1 MANRGLIVVESPSK
15 IKTIHQIVGNKYVI
29 KATVGHIMEMPKSR
43 LGVDVEDGF
52 KVTLKPLRG
61 KSNVISDL
69 KKAAGE
75 AGEIFL
81 ATDPDREGE
90 AIAEHVYSILP
101 HSKRIHRI
109 MFNAITPSEIN
120 NALENPTTIN
130 LKRVDAQKARRA
142 IDRLIGYLLSPEA
155 SFYMGE
161 KNFSVGRVQS
171 PAVGLI
177 VERER
182 EIANFQPVPYW
193 LIKADYEIGKQVFT
207 AQLKSGRVENEAEAE
222 KIFEA
227 LKNATDHTVK
237 AIEKSEF
244 SRNPMPPFITST
256 FQRAA
261 FRAYHFDPKF
271 AMEIAQTLYQGVEIR
286 GRQVALITYMRTDST
301 RISKEGMDMA
311 QKQIEKQ
318 YGEQYYQ
325 RRFYKSKKGAQDA
338 HEAIR
343 PAHPEITPESVKDVL
358 TEPCF
363 KIYSLIYKRWLA
375 SQMKPAVYDKTKAT
389 IMSDDIEMEAE
400 GKTLKFEGYLK
411 AYGYDLSEEEED
423 ESESGLPP
431 LSENDKLAMKEARCE
446 RKETLPP
453 PRYNSGSL
461 VEKLEKLNIG
471 RPSTY
476 ATIVDKI
483 RERQYVEETRP
494 KREFKPTERGFRLY
508 DYLKEKRPLVMN
520 YDYTADLEK
529 DLDEI
534 EDGEKDYLTV
544 MDKLFEP
551 LKEVYSN
558 QSGFMVSKPTAK
570 QLDMAR
576 RLAAAAK
583 IEIPESAM
591 VNAKELSKWIDET
604 KDDLGN
610 KLVLPPSE
618 KQLSYAEKLSADTGI
633 PITDEMRL
641 SAEKISSFID
651 TASKI
656 LEHKMRSAMHPIR
669 VNYVIDEEQHTKEY
683 GELNIIDI
691 IDEKEKKAVGL
702 KTGLSQ
708 TTWIPRSQIVFL
720 SDDVITLKSEWALQ
734 KFIEKKP
741 DQKTFVKGGKGRGA
755 KAKEA
760 PAEKKPAAKKT
771 AAKKTT
777 AKKTAAKTKKA

>member
-69 KKAAGE
+69 KKAASE
-75 AGEIFL
+75 AGEIYL

-155 SFYMGE
+155 SC
-161 KNFSVGRVQS
+161 

-222 KIFEA
+222 KIYEA
-227 LKNATDHTVK
+227 LKNAKDHTVK

-271 AMEIAQTLYQGVEIR
+271 SMEIAQTLYQGVEIR

-343 PAHPEITPESVKDVL
+343 PAHPEITPESVKEVL

-389 IMSDDIEMEAE
+389 IMSDDVEMEAE

-411 AYGYDLSEEEED
+411 AYGYDLSEEDED
-423 ESESGLPP
+423 DSESGLPP
-431 LSENDKLAMKEARCE
+431 LAENDKLAMNEARCE

-558 QSGFMVSKPTAK
+558 QSGFMVSKPTVK
-570 QLDMAR
+570 QLDMAK

-583 IEIPESAM
+583 IEIPESAL

-604 KDDLGN
+604 KDNLGS

-656 LEHKMRSAMHPIR
+656 LEHKMRSAMHPIK
-669 VNYVIDEEQHTKEY
+669 VKYVIDEEQHTKEH

-691 IDEKEKKAVGL
+691 IDEKDKKAVGL

-760 PAEKKPAAKKT
+760 PAEKKTAAKKPAAKKM
-771 AAKKTT
+771 T